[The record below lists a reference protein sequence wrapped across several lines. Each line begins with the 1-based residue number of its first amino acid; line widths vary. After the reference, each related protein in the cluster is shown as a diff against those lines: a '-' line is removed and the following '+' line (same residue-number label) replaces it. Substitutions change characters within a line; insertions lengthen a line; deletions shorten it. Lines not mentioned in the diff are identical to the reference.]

1 MRLIAV
7 LAMAVVMTGSRSS
20 AGTIVA
26 VMSLWRILP
35 ERAVATRLQRIAAD
49 SEPPLPLPKPVSKN
63 FKLVGGADI
72 IVTDKLPL
80 SRSIKVADIP
90 IEPPLGVL
98 VYPLVSQKMILFDLK
113 VWVDYKRH
121 TDKDGHVE
129 YRVRGVYPMSDEQ
142 ENIY

>member
-1 MRLIAV
+1 M
-7 LAMAVVMTGSRSS
+7 
-20 AGTIVA
+20 
-26 VMSLWRILP
+26 
-35 ERAVATRLQRIAAD
+35 
-49 SEPPLPLPKPVSKN
+49 
-63 FKLVGGADI
+63 
-72 IVTDKLPL
+72 
-80 SRSIKVADIP
+80 KVADIP